1 MPQTAITANK
11 LNTKIDKLEQEI
23 RILRSFLI
31 SIVGEDRDGKYRSE
45 FVKEIL
51 KAAKKKPN
59 YIFSGG
65 DSFLAALKRI

>member
-1 MPQTAITANK
+1 MSQATITANK

-51 KAAKKKPN
+51 RAAREKPN
-59 YIFSGG
+59 YIFDGR
-65 DSFLAALKRI
+65 D

>member
-1 MPQTAITANK
+1 MPQATITANK

-31 SIVGEDRDGKYRSE
+31 SVVGEDEEGEYHPR

-51 KAAKKKPN
+51 KAAREKPDHSFKSKN
-59 YIFSGG
+59 
-65 DSFLAALKRI
+65 SFLAALRGL